1 MRLNRQAAGLWAT
14 VCAFAIAAAA
24 PAVGQQANPSQP
36 VNVVVPFP
44 PGGFADGVARIVA
57 EKLGAKLRQ
66 TVIVENKAGASGN
79 LGARAVAQAA
89 PDGNTILISTTA
101 TAINGTLFK
110 NMGYATED
118 LRPVAIVG
126 SAPEAIVV
134 HPSSTINNL
143 QDLLTQAKSA
153 SLNYGTAGVGTGS
166 YIATTYLL
174 KSLAKVD
181 LVHVPFQGG
190 SAAINAVIGNHVTA
204 VALTVSP
211 MVAHIAGGRL
221 KALALAST
229 KRSVAMPDVPTY
241 SESGFPGFTAASWV
255 GVFVPAKTAG
265 PVVERLNTAIN
276 EMLKEPDVQER
287 MRRFGLEPIH
297 GNTAETAKFFADE
310 VANWGKMVGALGMS
324 IN

>member
-1 MRLNRQAAGLWAT
+1 MKGYLQAASIGVT
-14 VCAFAIAAAA
+14 VCGLAIVGVA
-24 PAVGQQANPSQP
+24 PAASQQASTSQQI
-36 VNVVVPFP
+36 NVIVPFP
-44 PGGFADGVARIVA
+44 PGGFADGAARIVA

-66 TVIVENKAGASGN
+66 TVVVENKAGASGN
-79 LGARAVAQAA
+79 LGARNVAQAA
-89 PDGNTILISTTA
+89 ADGNTILISTTA
-101 TAINGTLFK
+101 TAINGTLYK
-110 NMGYATED
+110 NMGYAAED

-134 HPSSTINNL
+134 HPSSPINNL
-143 QDLLTQAKSA
+143 QELVTQAKTS

-211 MVAHIAGGRL
+211 MVPHITGGRL
-221 KALALAST
+221 KALGLAST
-229 KRSVAMPDVPTY
+229 KRNPAMPDVPTY

-255 GVFVPAKTAG
+255 GVFVPAKTPG
-265 PVVERLNTAIN
+265 PTVERFNTAIN
-276 EMLKEPDVQER
+276 EILQEPDVQQR
-287 MRRFGLEPIH
+287 MRGFGLEPMQR
-297 GNTAETAKFFADE
+297 NTADTAKFFADE
-310 VANWGKMVGALGMS
+310 IANWGEMVGTLGLS